1 MTDPVTGNV
10 TSMRAAL
17 FQMTSGIDPRANAD
31 AIVEMVRRAKG
42 EGADM
47 LFTPEMAG
55 YLDRDRARAA
65 QTLTSQA
72 QDVVLAAVRDAAAR
86 EGLWVHV
93 GSLPLK
99 DERADGRWAN
109 RSFLIDDTGA
119 IRARYDKIHLF
130 DVDLA
135 TGESWRE
142 SSVYGPGEDVVA
154 ADTPWGRMGFSICY
168 DMRFPD
174 LYRALTNAGA
184 TILLAPAAFTVPTG
198 QAHWHVLLRARAI
211 EAGCFMIATAQ
222 VGTHADGRVTYGHSV
237 VIDPWGEILLD
248 MGDEAGLGLVVLD
261 LRRIEDVRERVPA
274 IANRRAISKD
284 VVLS

>member
-1 MTDPVTGNV
+1 MH
-10 TSMRAAL
+10 MRAAL
-17 FQMTSGIDPRANAD
+17 FQMTSGIDPAANA
-31 AIVEMVRRAKG
+31 AALVEMIARAKG
-42 EGADM
+42 EEADM

-65 QTLTSQA
+65 TTLRCQA
-72 QDVVLAAVRDAAAR
+72 DDGVLAAVCEAAAR
-86 EGLWVHV
+86 EGLWVHI

-119 IRARYDKIHLF
+119 IRATYDKIHLF

-142 SSVYGPGEDVVA
+142 SSVYGPGEQVVA

-222 VGTHADGRVTYGHSV
+222 VGDHADGRTTYGHSLV
-237 VIDPWGEILLD
+237 VDPWGDVLLD
-248 MGDEAGLGLVVLD
+248 MGETAGLALVDLD
-261 LRRIEDVRERVPA
+261 LSRIEAVRGRVPA
-274 IANRRAISKD
+274 IANRRPIPAQ
-284 VVLS
+284 VTLA

>member
-1 MTDPVTGNV
+1 
-10 TSMRAAL
+10 MRAAL
-17 FQMTSGIDPRANAD
+17 FQMTSGIDPAANAA
-31 AIVEMVRRAKG
+31 AIVEMIARAKG

-55 YLDRDRARAA
+55 YLDRDRTRAA
-65 QTLTSQA
+65 ATLRCQA
-72 QDVVLAAVRDAAAR
+72 DDGVLAAVRDAAAR
-86 EGLWVHV
+86 EGLWVHI

-119 IRARYDKIHLF
+119 IRATYDKIHLF

-142 SSVYGPGEDVVA
+142 SSVYGPGEQVVA

-198 QAHWHVLLRARAI
+198 QAHWHILLRARAI

-222 VGTHADGRVTYGHSV
+222 VGDHADGRTTYGHSLV
-237 VIDPWGEILLD
+237 VDPWGDVLLD
-248 MGDEAGLGLVVLD
+248 MDDTAGLALVDLD
-261 LRRIEDVRERVPA
+261 LSRIEAVRGRVPA
-274 IANRRAISKD
+274 IANRRPIPAQ
-284 VVLS
+284 VTLA

>member
-1 MTDPVTGNV
+1 
-10 TSMRAAL
+10 MRAAL
-17 FQMTSGIDPRANAD
+17 FQMTSGIDPAANAA
-31 AIVEMVRRAKG
+31 AIVDMAARAKG

-55 YLDRDRARAA
+55 YLDRDRRRAA
-65 QTLTSQA
+65 ATLRSQA
-72 QDVVLAAVRDAAAR
+72 DDGVLAAVREAAAR
-86 EGLWVHV
+86 HCLWVHI

-119 IRARYDKIHLF
+119 IRASYDKIHLF

-142 SSVYGPGEDVVA
+142 SSVYGPGEQVVA

-222 VGTHADGRVTYGHSV
+222 VGAHADGRVTYGHSL
-237 VIDPWGEILLD
+237 VIDPWGEVLLD
-248 MGDEAGLGLVVLD
+248 MGDAAGLGLADID
-261 LRRIEDVRERVPA
+261 LTRLGDVRARVPA
-274 IANRRAISKD
+274 IANRRVIPQEVQIS
-284 VVLS
+284 

>member
-1 MTDPVTGNV
+1 
-10 TSMRAAL
+10 MRAAL
-17 FQMTSGIDPRANAD
+17 FQMTSGIDPAANAA
-31 AIVEMVRRAKG
+31 AIVEMIARAKG

-55 YLDRDRARAA
+55 YLDRDRTRAA
-65 QTLTSQA
+65 ATLRCQA
-72 QDVVLAAVRDAAAR
+72 DDGVLAAVRDAAAR
-86 EGLWVHV
+86 EGLWVHI

-119 IRARYDKIHLF
+119 IRATYDKIHLF

-142 SSVYGPGEDVVA
+142 SSVYGPGEQVVA

-198 QAHWHVLLRARAI
+198 QAHWHILLRARAI

-222 VGTHADGRVTYGHSV
+222 VGDHADGRTTYGHSLV
-237 VIDPWGEILLD
+237 VDPWGDVLLD
-248 MGDEAGLGLVVLD
+248 MGETSGLALVDLD
-261 LRRIEDVRERVPA
+261 LSRIEAMRGRVPA
-274 IANRRAISKD
+274 IANRRPIPAQ
-284 VVLS
+284 VTLA